1 MNGWWVT
8 VGQTL
13 LQAEGWWGAPFH
25 TLAKIQRSVGR
36 RRLLG
41 AAGKIMLWLDRKV
54 VCWSWRN
61 EREAE
66 DERVM
71 DYITLK
77 KKLSLS
83 LKYPQIFLCMF

>member
-1 MNGWWVT
+1 

-25 TLAKIQRSVGR
+25 TLAEIQRSVGR

-54 VCWSWRN
+54 VCWSWRKQRMK
-61 EREAE
+61 E
-66 DERVM
+66 
-71 DYITLK
+71 
-77 KKLSLS
+77 
-83 LKYPQIFLCMF
+83 